1 MKAFQGKYCTPIYR
15 SKMYNRLN
23 AYRIMWVLV
32 FFDLPTE
39 TKKDRKVYAKFR
51 KDIMADGFNMFQF
64 SIYLRHC
71 SSRENADVHIK
82 RVKRIL
88 PSKGHVGIMCIT
100 DKQFGMMEI
109 FRGKESV
116 DGPDTI
122 QQLELF

>member
-1 MKAFQGKYCTPIYR
+1 
-15 SKMYNRLN
+15 
-23 AYRIMWVLV
+23 MWVLV

-39 TKKDRKVYAKFR
+39 TKKDRKVYARFR
-51 KDIMADGFNMFQF
+51 KEIMADGFNMFQF

-71 SSRENADVHIK
+71 ASRENADVHIQ

-88 PSKGHVGIMCIT
+88 PPKGHVGIMSIT

-109 FRGKESV
+109 FRGKEQTGNPETV
-116 DGPDTI
+116 